1 MKKTLCSLALICAI
15 SSQLKAQI
23 SFAPVL
29 GMNLAKMD
37 VKASGIG
44 FSPDNLIGAHIG
56 AIARIPINNKLSVQ
70 PGILYS
76 MKGFDLKYQ
85 GDALKMNFNTIELP
99 INLTYNLS
107 GDNNEGFYIMAG
119 PYVSYALSGKMEL
132 KSNGL
137 TQSADLKFNDEDG
150 INRVDFGF
158 NLGAGYR
165 LNNGLM
171 IQAQY
176 GLGLNNMANKDVLF
190 SELKNKVFG
199 FTLGYFIKGKKV

>member
-1 MKKTLCSLALICAI
+1 
-15 SSQLKAQI
+15 
-23 SFAPVL
+23 
-29 GMNLAKMD
+29 MD
-37 VKASGIG
+37 VKSSGFG

-56 AIARIPINNKLSVQ
+56 ALARIPINNKLSVQ

-85 GDALKMNFNTIELP
+85 GDALKMNFSTIELP

-137 TQSADLKFNDEDG
+137 TQKSRFW
-150 INRVDFGF
+150 IQFG
-158 NLGAGYR
+158 R
-165 LNNGLM
+165 W
-171 IQAQY
+171 I
-176 GLGLNNMANKDVLF
+176 
-190 SELKNKVFG
+190 
-199 FTLGYFIKGKKV
+199 